1 MRKFKMKDF
10 VISNKNWTDS
20 NIIRKIKFASIVI
33 FLLLINFFS
42 LTFDGIYLLRNV
54 SFCSLALRKIRGPQ
68 TKRDQLVVYFKELG
82 LTENDVDEI
91 IETFPQVLGYSLED
105 NIKPK
110 VEYFVTE
117 LSLSKKDIG
126 EIIKTHPQVL
136 GYSLEDNIKPKVELL
151 KRMGVAQ
158 EKLTEEFLKI
168 ATINYRVCEL
178 IVEIIPGVK
187 DGSMIKNINRRLN
200 DRLKEKYGKT
210 ASQLIKEGRE
220 DLVREELILMSQ
232 H

>member
-1 MRKFKMKDF
+1 MKDF

-91 IETFPQVLGYSLED
+91 IETFPSVLD
-105 NIKPK
+105 
-110 VEYFVTE
+110 
-117 LSLSKKDIG
+117 
-126 EIIKTHPQVL
+126 
-136 GYSLEDNIKPKVELL
+136 YSLEDNIKPKVELL

-158 EKLTEEFLKI
+158 EKLVEEFLKI